1 MVCLTYYSCVR
12 KDLCTITFLNIYMAI
27 SYRKFREYTNTFP
40 RYPQKVADY
49 VHYTELKKIP
59 RGEAPQRD
67 FFFLADTVTGGKKKQ
82 KATVSLLSVRL
93 IHLRI
98 ITALLIFNIAHANHR
113 YTRGFA
119 PPLPP
124 VLQRNYF
131 SNRPFPSRVGVYS

>member
-1 MVCLTYYSCVR
+1 MVCLTCHFCVR
-12 KDLCTITFLNIYMAI
+12 QNLCTIISLYMEI
-27 SYRKFREYTNTFP
+27 SYRKFREHTNPLP

-82 KATVSLLSVRL
+82 KATVSLLSVRS

-98 ITALLIFNIAHANHR
+98 ITALLIFTIAHANYR
-113 YTRGFA
+113 YPRGFA
-119 PPLPP
+119 PPLPS
-124 VLQRNYF
+124 VLQRDYF
-131 SNRPFPSRVGVYS
+131 SNRPLPSRIGVYS